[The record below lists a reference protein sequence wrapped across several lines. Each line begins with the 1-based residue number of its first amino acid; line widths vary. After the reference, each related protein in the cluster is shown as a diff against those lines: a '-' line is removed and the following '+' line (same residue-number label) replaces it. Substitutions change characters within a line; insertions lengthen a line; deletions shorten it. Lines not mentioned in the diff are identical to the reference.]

1 MSRLDIFYQPPK
13 GESSGLPHD
22 PFKSFVIPRPIG
34 WISTTSK
41 TGQDNLAPFSQ
52 FNNVSFDPPTIMFIG
67 HQSVYKR
74 QSKDSINNAKDT
86 GEFVWNMAT
95 YDLRD
100 SVNATALES
109 WDDEFPLTKVTK
121 VPSKV
126 VKPPRVAESPV
137 QFECKVHSILRIT
150 GDSLVGHSDIVIGRV
165 VEIHIRGDFITG
177 DGLFDVLKA
186 APLARLGYHQY
197 TAINNVF
204 EMEMPFMPDDH
215 VSGNT
220 LGGVVPKDID
230 EDVVVMNGSEV

>member
-1 MSRLDIFYQPPK
+1 MSRPDIFYQPLK

-41 TGQDNLAPFSQ
+41 SGQDNLAPFSQ

-121 VPSKV
+121 IPSKV

-137 QFECKVHSILRIT
+137 QFECKVHSILRIN

-165 VEIHIRGDFITG
+165 VGIHIKGDFITA

-197 TAINNVF
+197 TAINNIF
-204 EMEMPFMPDDH
+204 EMEIPFMPDDH
-215 VSGNT
+215 VSGGV
-220 LGGVVPKDID
+220 LGGEVSKDVD
-230 EDVVVMNGSEV
+230 EDVVVKNSSEV

>member
-1 MSRLDIFYQPPK
+1 MSRPDIFYQPPK
-13 GESSGLPHD
+13 GENSGLPHD

-41 TGQDNLAPFSQ
+41 SGQDNLAPFSQ

-109 WDDEFPLTKVTK
+109 WDDEFPLTKITK

-165 VEIHIRGDFITG
+165 VGIHIRGDFITG
-177 DGLFDVLKA
+177 GGLFDVLKA

-197 TAINNVF
+197 TAINNIF

-220 LGGVVPKDID
+220 LGGVVSKDID
-230 EDVVVMNGSEV
+230 QGDVVKNDSEV